1 MENNKKWRIYTFIFV
16 ILIIAISLFTIVFK
30 PKELFGSSPKTTTDT
45 LTLNTSYLSISNVKV
60 ETNSSYTICTGTITV
75 KSNSPY
81 KYRFIEVKGAFKNS
95 YGSVVD
101 TDSTYAIGSE
111 GLEPGESK
119 TFRLSVPE
127 NSTIKTCSV
136 SIME

>member
-30 PKELFGSSPKTTTDT
+30 PKELFGSSPKKTTDT

-75 KSNSPY
+75 K
-81 KYRFIEVKGAFKNS
+81 
-95 YGSVVD
+95 
-101 TDSTYAIGSE
+101 
-111 GLEPGESK
+111 
-119 TFRLSVPE
+119 
-127 NSTIKTCSV
+127 
-136 SIME
+136 